1 MVIYMASTDEF
12 NFLSSNSPQSVDAS
26 SPYSEKNFN
35 NLNDINSGVYSAS
48 NTLVQFDLSSIYNS
62 SQFTDTNDAFLAI
75 PLVMVA
81 QYSSG
86 PNAGPQVLRP
96 PPGAAQS
103 LLTIKNGFHHLVH
116 QVEIQSGGQVIQNIQ
131 PFNNVVKNFK
141 LLSTMSAT
149 DLKQLS
155 TSYGMADCLDSAE
168 SQKWLTV
175 AGKQSNGTTDA
186 TGTLPGVGLTNNQ
199 AFLDGA
205 TPFSGAQKSS
215 GVQNSRTVN
224 EALQKRISRVTSLQR
239 ANPSATD
246 TNLQG
251 SNIYG
256 ATQSASGSQ
265 PVIMTAS
272 ELGQEFKPYF
282 TVNENSALWYDVA
295 VIPVKWIADCFR
307 AVGLSKKLD
316 MQMRL
321 YLNTGSLVVPMA
333 FSDTNYV
340 QYGAP
345 VSSTFANTCP
355 FTVNTIPLPATV
367 GGTNDGFRTP
377 LAGTPALGSIVA
389 GLYVARIP
397 AVTIQGS
404 GVGPV
409 SFSFANLPSN
419 TLQACRF
426 YYSQIKLEPSRAL
439 AYEQDN
445 RAKMCVY
452 EDYIFNQ
459 YNGIPAG
466 GNFSQ
471 LVQSGIRNPLALLVV
486 PYISSTTPTL
496 VNGVTQLGFSQ
507 YASPFDTSPAT
518 YAPISLTN
526 LQVAL
531 GGTNVLKSGSLLYS
545 WESFLEQVVIADSV
559 VAGIGP
565 ANVGVMDAKWWD
577 QNRAYWVDLSR
588 SNDADKASMRN
599 LVLSFKNNSQVIIDI
614 QVFTIYSSCITVDV
628 SNGRTTLL

>member
-1 MVIYMASTDEF
+1 MASTDEF

-48 NTLVQFDLSSIYNS
+48 NTLVQFDLASIYNS
-62 SQFTDTNDAFLAI
+62 SLFTDTNDAFLAI

-86 PNAGPQVLRP
+86 PTAGPQVLRA

-103 LLTIKNGFHHLVH
+103 LLSIKNGFHHLVH

-155 TSYGMADCLDSAE
+155 SSYGMADCLDSAE

-175 AGKQSNGTTDA
+175 AGTASNGTTAA

-205 TPFSGAQKSS
+205 SPFSGAQKTI
-215 GVQNSRTVN
+215 GTQNSRTVN

-239 ANPSATD
+239 AAASATD

-256 ATQSASGSQ
+256 DTQSAAGSQ
-265 PVIMTAS
+265 PVIMTSS
-272 ELGQEFKPYF
+272 ELAQEFKPYF
-282 TVNENSALWYDVA
+282 TVNGNSALWYDVA
-295 VIPVKWIADCFR
+295 IIPVKWIADCFR
-307 AVGLSKKLD
+307 AVGLSRKLD

-321 YLNTGSLVVPMA
+321 YLNTGSLVVPMTYSTA
-333 FSDTNYV
+333 NFV

-355 FTVNTIPLPATV
+355 FTVNTIPLAATV
-367 GGTNDGFRTP
+367 AGTNDGFI
-377 LAGTPALGSIVA
+377 TPALGSTAAGCIVA
-389 GLYVARIP
+389 GLYVARTP
-397 AVTIQGS
+397 AVTIQGAAPGGAS
-404 GVGPV
+404 SQV
-409 SFSFANLPSN
+409 SFSFANLPGNALAS
-419 TLQACRF
+419 CRF

-459 YNGIPAG
+459 YNAIPVG

-496 VNGVTQLGFSQ
+496 VGGATQLGFSQ
-507 YASPFDTSPAT
+507 FASPFDTSPAT

-565 ANVGVMDAKWWD
+565 ANVGVMDSKWWD

-628 SNGRTTLL
+628 ANGRTTLM

>member
-1 MVIYMASTDEF
+1 MASTDEF
-12 NFLSSNSPQSVDAS
+12 NFISSNSPQSVDS
-26 SPYSEKNFN
+26 ISPYSEKNYN

-48 NTLVQFDLSSIYNS
+48 NTLVQFDLASIYNS

-86 PNAGPQVLRP
+86 PVAGPQALRVP
-96 PPGAAQS
+96 PLNAHG
-103 LLTIKNGFHHLVH
+103 LCTIKNGFHHLVH

-155 TSYGMADCLDSAE
+155 NSYGMADCLDSFE

-175 AGKQSNGTTDA
+175 AGTASNGTTAA
-186 TGTLPGVGLTNNQ
+186 TGTLPGIGLTNNQ
-199 AFLDGA
+199 AYLDGTTPYSGTQKVSA
-205 TPFSGAQKSS
+205 T
-215 GVQNSRTVN
+215 QNSFSTN

-239 ANPSATD
+239 SAADAAT

-256 ATQSASGSQ
+256 FGQSAGGSQ
-265 PVIMTAS
+265 PVIMTATD
-272 ELGQEFKPYF
+272 LAQEFKPYF
-282 TVNENSALWYDVA
+282 TVDGNSALWYDVA
-295 VIPVKWIADCFR
+295 VIPVKFIVDCFR
-307 AVGLSKKLD
+307 SIGLSKKLD

-321 YLNTGSLVVPMA
+321 YLNTGNLVVPMT
-333 FSDTNYV
+333 FSTTNFV

-345 VSSTFANTCP
+345 VNSTFANTCP
-355 FTVNTIPLPATV
+355 FTVNTIPIKA
-367 GGTNDGFRTP
+367 GQADGAGFR
-377 LAGTPALGSIVA
+377 AGAADGIASTGSIAV
-389 GLYVARIP
+389 GLYVARTP
-397 AVTIQGS
+397 AVTIQGT
-404 GVGPV
+404 GTGPV
-409 SFSFANLPSN
+409 SFSFANIQGNALS
-419 TLQACRF
+419 ACRF

-445 RAKMCVY
+445 RAKLCVY

-459 YNGIPAG
+459 YNSIPAG
-466 GNFSQ
+466 GTFSQ
-471 LVQSGIRNPLALLVV
+471 LVQSGIRNPLALLIV
-486 PYISSTTPTL
+486 PFISPTTPTL
-496 VNGVTQLGFSQ
+496 VGGANQIGLSQ
-507 YASPFDTSPAT
+507 FASPFDTNPAT

-526 LQVAL
+526 LQVSL

-545 WESFLEQVVIADSV
+545 WETFLEQVVLADSV
-559 VAGIGP
+559 VAGVGP
-565 ANVGVMDAKWWD
+565 ANVGIMDSKWWD

-614 QVFTIYSSCITVDV
+614 QAFTIFSQCITVDV
-628 SNGRTTLL
+628 TNGRTTLI